1 MTTRPQIVIPDR
13 IGLGLSIILF
23 AVPGLALWLAT
34 TVLLPGLVARGWQP
48 LTAWFAA
55 GGLVLSC
62 LLAAALIA
70 AGMAAPRIS
79 PGAIAEQLRVR
90 RMSGRDWRVGVAALV
105 VALALTGVMVVI
117 NAQVWPQLP
126 PHPVFMQIEAL
137 KPAQYYLLA
146 LWVPFFALNI
156 IGEELWWR
164 GFIQTRQ
171 EPVFGAGTWV
181 IQGLLHLAFH
191 ASFGP
196 GVMFVLLP
204 VVFVIPWAVQRTGNT
219 SVGMFVHAAIN
230 GPAFLALTLGLMP
243 AGL

>member
-34 TVLLPGLVARGWQP
+34 APPAGPCRAR
-48 LTAWFAA
+48 LRRLAAWFAA
-55 GGLVLSC
+55 GGLVLSAC
-62 LLAAALIA
+62 SRLSHRCCDGRATNIA
-70 AGMAAPRIS
+70 GLHR
-79 PGAIAEQLRVR
+79 GATSRAKDER
-90 RMSGRDWRVGVAALV
+90 GDWRVGVAALV

-117 NAQVWPQLP
+117 NERVWPQPP

-137 KPAQYYLLA
+137 QPAQYYLLA

-171 EPVFGAGTWV
+171 EPVFGAATCV
-181 IQGLLHLAFH
+181 LQGFLHLAFH

-219 SVGMFVHAAIN
+219 SVGMFIHAAIN
-230 GPAFLALTLGLMP
+230 GPAFLAVTLGLVP
-243 AGL
+243 SGL

>member
-13 IGLGLSIILF
+13 IGLGLSVVLF
-23 AVPGLALWLAT
+23 AVPGLALWLSTA
-34 TVLLPGLVARGWQP
+34 VLLPQLLARGWQP

-55 GGLVLSC
+55 GGLVLSG

-70 AGMAAPRIS
+70 AAMAAPRIS

-90 RMSGRDWRVGVAALV
+90 RMSGMDWRVGVVALV
-105 VALALTGVMVVI
+105 VTLALTGLMYLI
-117 NAQVWPQLP
+117 NARVWPQLP

-137 KPAQYYLLA
+137 KPTQFYLLA

-181 IQGLLHLAFH
+181 LQGLLHLAFH

-204 VVFVIPWAVQRTGNT
+204 VVFVIPWAVQRTSNT

-230 GPAFLALTLGLMP
+230 GPAFLAVTLGLLP
-243 AGL
+243 SGL